1 MDTVTSLVIVGGLIA
16 LTTAIG
22 VAWKAGQGSI
32 ESRSDKG
39 VIPSRLLTAGAALTL
54 LQISSELCSYC
65 AAMRRILGHISHTM
79 PDVSH
84 VEIDVVNEP
93 ELISALGVTQTPT
106 TLLVRPTGDIVTW
119 IRGAATE
126 QAVRQAI
133 EDAKKRLEEESND
146 WSI

>member
-1 MDTVTSLVIVGGLIA
+1 
-16 LTTAIG
+16 
-22 VAWKAGQGSI
+22 
-32 ESRSDKG
+32 
-39 VIPSRLLTAGAALTL
+39 
-54 LQISSELCSYC
+54 
-65 AAMRRILGHISHTM
+65 M